1 VLRVDNLHVSY
12 GRITAVRGI
21 SLEVEEGEVVGLLG
35 LNGAGKSTTFGA
47 IAGLLKPTAGE
58 VRLGDVVL
66 TSRPPDEIVRLGVAL
81 VPEGRRIF
89 TTLTVEENLRV
100 AAGASVPRDE
110 VKTEVDHACERFPL
124 LDPLRNRMAGSLSGG
139 QQQLLAIA
147 RSLVTRPR
155 LLLMDEP
162 SLGLAPV
169 MVDTVFDAIRD
180 LRAHGTTVVMAEQYV
195 ERTLSVVDR
204 VYVLSKGTV
213 AMHGTA
219 AAVKSMPDFRD
230 QYLVGATRS

>member
-1 VLRVDNLHVSY
+1 MLHVDNLHVSY

-21 SLEVEEGEVVGLLG
+21 SLEVNEGEVVGLLG
-35 LNGAGKSTTFGA
+35 LNGAGKSSTFGA
-47 IAGLLKPTAGE
+47 IAGLLKPSAGE
-58 VRLGDVVL
+58 VRFGDVVL
-66 TSRPPDEIVRLGVAL
+66 TSRPPEEIVRRGVAL

-100 AAGASVPRDE
+100 AAGATGPRASVG
-110 VKTEVDHACERFPL
+110 TEVHRALERFPL
-124 LDPLRNRMAGSLSGG
+124 LGSLRDRMAGSLSGG

-169 MVDTVFDAIRD
+169 MVDVVFDAIRD
-180 LRAHGTTVVMAEQYV
+180 LRDQGTTVVMAEQYV
-195 ERTLSVVDR
+195 ERTLSIVDR

-213 AMHGTA
+213 AMQGTA
-219 AAVKSMPDFRD
+219 TAVKAMPDFRD
-230 QYLVGATRS
+230 QYLVGTTKS